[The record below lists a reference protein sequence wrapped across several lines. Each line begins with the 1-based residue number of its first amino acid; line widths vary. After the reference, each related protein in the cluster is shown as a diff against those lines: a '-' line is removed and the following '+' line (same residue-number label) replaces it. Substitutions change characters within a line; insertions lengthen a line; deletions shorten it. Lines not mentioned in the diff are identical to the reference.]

1 MALSFF
7 IQKGNVFT
15 GSKLP
20 NARTVAQLFN
30 VTKWLKQALMQ
41 LGVPFFDTCA
51 VDNTNTAC
59 AAPAYAAAIS
69 SWTSTTRPA
78 TVATGMIAVGF
89 NTTTSKVEVWNGSAW
104 VGVALS

>member
-7 IQKGNVFT
+7 IQRGNVFT
-15 GSKLP
+15 GNKLP
-20 NARTVAQLFN
+20 NSRTLAQLFN

-41 LGVPFFDTCA
+41 LGVPYFDTCA
-51 VDNTNTAC
+51 TDNTGTPC
-59 AAPAYAAAIS
+59 SAPAYAAAIS
-69 SWTSTTRPA
+69 SWTTSTRP
-78 TVATGMIAVGF
+78 TVATGMLAVGF